1 MKIQIKNN
9 KDVMRLIKDIDLQL
23 FPNSTK
29 TIDTN
34 ITPIAQSKE
43 LIKLISNDD
52 IVINDM
58 SRDLLTTEAIK
69 FITTN
74 NVMPLDKEGKLFV
87 HQTSKDIGMTT
98 YWTGRGDDHT
108 NIYDIGNGEHFT
120 LINFPGEPSA
130 TIKYM
135 DLNTLDNKTSLH
147 EGYFFWDNAQ
157 MGDYASLS
165 IVTNT
170 VTTEPAENTNFNIY
184 GGFLV
189 VPALPGQ
196 GTVQVTSD
204 ITNPCISGGSL
215 VKVYTDETGYRPPA
229 YWNATY
235 NKTTRLF
242 EDIHPAPNGDGFYN
256 MYSIELE
263 VNRFVNSLPLFNSG
277 VQRLQSSDSVPF
289 PHGMRLKL
297 EIETTND
304 DHEWCVGGMI
314 TMHRQKTIRFN

>member
-9 KDVMRLIKDIDLQL
+9 KDIMLLLKDIDLQIL
-23 FPNSTK
+23 PNTTQ

-34 ITPIAQSKE
+34 IIPISQSKE
-43 LIKLISNDD
+43 LIKLIINDD
-52 IVINDM
+52 VIINDM
-58 SRDLLTTEAIK
+58 SRDLLSTEAVK

-74 NVMPLDKEGKLFV
+74 NVMPLDNEGKLYV
-87 HQTSKDIGMTT
+87 HQTSKNTGMTT
-98 YWTGRGDDHT
+98 YWSGRGDDSGD
-108 NIYDIGNGEHFT
+108 IYDIGNGEHFT
-120 LINFPGEPSA
+120 LINYPGEPSD
-130 TIKYM
+130 TVKYM
-135 DLNTLDNKTSLH
+135 DLNTLDNKTDLH
-147 EGYFFWDNAQ
+147 EGYFFWDKAE
-157 MGDYASLS
+157 MGDYVSLS

-170 VTTEPAENTNFNIY
+170 VSIAPMENTNFNLY

-189 VPALPGQ
+189 VPAAGD
-196 GTVQVTSD
+196 GNIQVTSD
-204 ITNPCISGGSL
+204 IANPCIDGGSL

-242 EDIHPAPNGDGFYN
+242 EDIQPAPQGDGSYN
-256 MYSIELE
+256 MYSVELE
-263 VNRFVNSLPLFNSG
+263 VNKFVNSIPLFNSG
-277 VQRLQSSDSVPF
+277 VERLQSSDSVPF

-297 EIETTND
+297 EIITTKD